1 MPPKRRSSYASKV
14 FSQILLGSAFA
25 CSACSGDGPPDTTDA
40 ATHTADADAA
50 GRDVDAGRDDTD
62 GSSPDSGDSA
72 TLDGATDADP
82 GDAPVD
88 SEDSSDAGTALCV
101 PSDGTTGGVRDFAV
115 GGWQI
120 ELHDDGRWSVIPP
133 HGGDAV
139 LAAPPACE
147 DRGGEPVA
155 ALRLGRGEPLVNN
168 QFGAF
173 RIELESARS
182 DVVWSPISGGAPSVE
197 EGDDQVALTWPL
209 ADGTA
214 NATLRFVL
222 TESDLSVRLD
232 SDDDTVSAGEI
243 VLGVAADDAFFGL
256 GTQVT
261 GMDLRGGTY
270 PLWTQEQGIEKVDPA
285 DLFPLENIPEAAY
298 APMGIWHSSAGYG
311 AVVGHDAYSEI
322 DLGESHAERVAL
334 RSYPVTPSFVLV
346 AGETPRDRLTA
357 ITAYTG
363 RTTAPPPWVFA
374 PWNDAVGGPDHL
386 RAVAARLREADIP
399 SSAIWAEDWIGGEQT
414 GVGYRLSYAWE
425 WDEEVYPNLPE
436 DIATLH
442 ADGFAF
448 LAYFNPFVPQP
459 TRMWTEGVEGRFLLA
474 RDDGSVRTVTDPA
487 FRTAGLVDLTN
498 PDAVA
503 WLRGYQERA
512 AGELGVDGWMA
523 DFAEWAP
530 VDAVPADGQSAWAH
544 HNRYPMLWQQANRE
558 AIEAVHEAEDAPNDW
573 TFFVRSGWASVNGGT
588 GGIAPLMWGGDQ
600 NTDWGY
606 SDGYPT
612 VLPIA
617 AHVGLSGVPIFGSDI
632 AGYTSV
638 VSDNTDK
645 ELFYRWASMGAFHP
659 LMRTHHGSD
668 ECGNWAFDRDDET
681 LAHYRRYAVIHT
693 LLFPYFVSL
702 LPDAVDRG
710 LPLTR
715 HPYLVEPE
723 ARSLWT
729 GDGYEVFLGDDLL
742 VAPVLEQ
749 GAASRTVF
757 LPAAG
762 WWPLF
767 GDAPIEGAGGDADT
781 VEVEVDAPPTEIPV
795 FVRPGTALP
804 LLAEPVDS
812 FYGAAADDVTTLAD
826 VEERHR
832 VALYPDAAGSIRTT
846 RVGSGTV
853 SGDGWWPAPNGT
865 PTVDDVALGPC
876 DGAED
881 DESCWDEGAGLVRI
895 VGAAASLAWNE
906 ATLEVS
912 GDHEQTL
919 VVGVAADAWGDLAEP
934 TVLTDLDPDIPPPC
948 EEE

>member
-1 MPPKRRSSYASKV
+1 MLDPDHTPSERYAANELAGHVARITGAVLPVRVLDYDDLPSVGRAVLVGKGAWLDKRRFVESREA
-14 FSQILLGSAFA
+14 LG
-25 CSACSGDGPPDTTDA
+25 
-40 ATHTADADAA
+40 
-50 GRDVDAGRDDTD
+50 
-62 GSSPDSGDSA
+62 
-72 TLDGATDADP
+72 
-82 GDAPVD
+82 
-88 SEDSSDAGTALCV
+88 
-101 PSDGTTGGVRDFAV
+101 
-115 GGWQI
+115 
-120 ELHDDGRWSVIPP
+120 
-133 HGGDAV
+133 
-139 LAAPPACE
+139 
-147 DRGGEPVA
+147 
-155 ALRLGRGEPLVNN
+155 
-168 QFGAF
+168 
-173 RIELESARS
+173 
-182 DVVWSPISGGAPSVE
+182 
-197 EGDDQVALTWPL
+197 
-209 ADGTA
+209 
-214 NATLRFVL
+214 
-222 TESDLSVRLD
+222 
-232 SDDDTVSAGEI
+232 
-243 VLGVAADDAFFGL
+243 VLG
-256 GTQVT
+256 
-261 GMDLRGGTY
+261 
-270 PLWTQEQGIEKVDPA
+270 
-285 DLFPLENIPEAAY
+285 
-298 APMGIWHSSAGYG
+298 
-311 AVVGHDAYSEI
+311 
-322 DLGESHAERVAL
+322 
-334 RSYPVTPSFVLV
+334 
-346 AGETPRDRLTA
+346 
-357 ITAYTG
+357 
-363 RTTAPPPWVFA
+363 
-374 PWNDAVGGPDHL
+374 
-386 RAVAARLREADIP
+386 
-399 SSAIWAEDWIGGEQT
+399 
-414 GVGYRLSYAWE
+414 
-425 WDEEVYPNLPE
+425 
-436 DIATLH
+436 
-442 ADGFAF
+442 
-448 LAYFNPFVPQP
+448 
-459 TRMWTEGVEGRFLLA
+459 
-474 RDDGSVRTVTDPA
+474 
-487 FRTAGLVDLTN
+487 
-498 PDAVA
+498 
-503 WLRGYQERA
+503 
-512 AGELGVDGWMA
+512 
-523 DFAEWAP
+523 
-530 VDAVPADGQSAWAH
+530 
-544 HNRYPMLWQQANRE
+544 
-558 AIEAVHEAEDAPNDW
+558 
-573 TFFVRSGWASVNGGT
+573 
-588 GGIAPLMWGGDQ
+588 
-600 NTDWGY
+600 
-606 SDGYPT
+606 
-612 VLPIA
+612 
-617 AHVGLSGVPIFGSDI
+617 
-632 AGYTSV
+632 
-638 VSDNTDK
+638 
-645 ELFYRWASMGAFHP
+645 
-659 LMRTHHGSD
+659 
-668 ECGNWAFDRDDET
+668 DDET